1 MPPPPLLLPSVHNVV
16 ERGCGVVSAE
26 SAVGAVGAV
35 ATRSIVHSVVVA
47 L

>member
-16 ERGCGVVSAE
+16 ERGCGVVAAE
-26 SAVGAVGAV
+26 SAVGAV